1 MPNNGFWGVGM
12 ITLSEAFRL
21 CNVGNEPV
29 YLIHVNELKSVWSPD
44 CYFYSRK
51 IRDRFDMKKVKVVKI
66 DLKFESFGSD
76 FIGWRFV
83 VSGITPEELHKES
96 LI

>member
-1 MPNNGFWGVGM
+1 M

-21 CNVGNEPV
+21 CNVENEPV

-44 CYFYSRK
+44 YYFYSKK

-66 DLKFESFGSD
+66 DLRFENFGD
-76 FIGWRFV
+76 AFLCWRFV

>member
-1 MPNNGFWGVGM
+1 M

-21 CNVGNEPV
+21 CNVGDEPV
-29 YLIHVNELKSVWSPD
+29 YLFHVKERKSVWD
-44 CYFYSRK
+44 FGHYFWSK
-51 IRDRFDMKKVKVVKI
+51 TIRDRFDMKKIKVVRI
-66 DLKFESFGSD
+66 DLQFENFGND
-76 FIGWRFV
+76 FLGWCFV